1 MTKPIVVPN
10 TFATATTTI
19 PLSQLD
25 SNFSTLSGA
34 VNDANTYSNYAVD
47 TGVVNAYVVTF
58 SSLTTTYTAGLR
70 IQFKTSVANTGASTI
85 NVNGQGV
92 KNIVYPNGS
101 ALGPDAIP
109 SGAINDIIYDGT
121 QFLLLSTGGYFTVPP
136 VGAKTGS
143 YTLARTDVGKY
154 VEIGTGGLITIPDAV
169 FMNGDVVGLVN
180 NTASAVTVTCS
191 ITTAYQS
198 GVDGDKATIQ
208 VLPRGIA
215 SVLFLSSTACIITG
229 AVTP

>member
-70 IQFKTSVANTGASTI
+70 IQFKTSIANTGASTI

-101 ALGPDAIP
+101 ALGPGSIP
-109 SGAINDIIYDGT
+109 AGAINDIIYDGT
-121 QFLLLSTGGYFTVPP
+121 QFLLLSTGGYLNVPQ
-136 VGAKTGS
+136 VSKGTG
-143 YTLARTDVGKY
+143 YTLTRAEVGKY
-154 VEIGTGGLITIPDAV
+154 VEFTNGSPTIPDAV
-169 FMNGDVVGLVN
+169 FIAGDVVSIVN
-180 NTASAVTVTCS
+180 NTSTNMQITCS
-191 ITTAYQS
+191 ITTAYISGINTDQS
-198 GVDGDKATIQ
+198 VLFI
-208 VLPRGIA
+208 LPRGIA
-215 SVLFLSSTACIITG
+215 TVLFLSSTVCIVTG
-229 AVTP
+229 AITT

>member
-70 IQFKTSVANTGASTI
+70 IQFKTSIANTGASTI

-92 KNIVYPNGS
+92 KSIVYPNGS
-101 ALGPDAIP
+101 ALGPGSIP
-109 SGAINDIIYDGT
+109 AGAINDIIYDGT
-121 QFLLLSTGGYFTVPP
+121 QFLLLSTGGYYSIPP
-136 VGAKTGS
+136 VGAKTTA
-143 YTLARTDVGKY
+143 YTLARTDVAKY
-154 VEIGTGGLITIPDAV
+154 VEIGSGGSVVIPDAV
-169 FMNGDVVGLVN
+169 FLNGDVVGIVN
-180 NTASAVTVTCS
+180 NTASNATITCN
-191 ITTAYQS
+191 ITTAYIS
-198 GVDGDKATIQ
+198 GSASSRASINVSS
-208 VLPRGIA
+208 RGIA
-215 SVLFLSSTACIITG
+215 SVLFLSGTVCIVSG
-229 AVTP
+229 VVG

>member
-70 IQFKTSVANTGASTI
+70 IQFKTSIANTGASTI

-101 ALGPDAIP
+101 ALGPGAIP
-109 SGAINDIIYDGT
+109 SGAVSDIIYDGT
-121 QFLLLSTGGYFTVPP
+121 QFLLLSTGGYYSIPP
-136 VGAKTGS
+136 VGAKTTA
-143 YTLARTDVGKY
+143 YTLARTDVAKY
-154 VEIGTGGLITIPDAV
+154 VEIGSGGSVVIPDAV
-169 FMNGDVVGLVN
+169 FLNGDVVGIVN
-180 NTASAVTVTCS
+180 NTSATATITCS
-191 ITTAYQS
+191 ITTAYLAGQ
-198 GVDGDKATIQ
+198 DGDQATLTIN
-208 VLPRGIA
+208 PRGVA
-215 SVLFLSSTACIITG
+215 AVLFLSSTVCIVSG
-229 AVTP
+229 SVTT

>member
-70 IQFKTSVANTGASTI
+70 IQFKTSIANTGASTI

-92 KNIVYPNGS
+92 KNIVYPNGTS
-101 ALGPDAIP
+101 LNAGAIP
-109 SGAINDIIYDGT
+109 SGAISDIIYDGT
-121 QFLLLSTGGYFTVPP
+121 QFLLLSTGGYLNIPQV
-136 VGAKTGS
+136 AKGS
-143 YTLARTDVGKY
+143 GYTLTRAEVGKY
-154 VEIGTGGLITIPDAV
+154 VEFTNGSPTIPDAV
-169 FMNGDVVGLVN
+169 FFAGDVVSLVN
-180 NTASAVTVTCS
+180 NTNGNMQITCS
-191 ITTAYQS
+191 ITTAYLT
-198 GVDGDKATIQ
+198 GVDTDQ
-208 VLPRGIA
+208 SVLYISPRGVA
-215 SVLFLSSTACIITG
+215 TVLFLSSTVCIVTG
-229 AVTP
+229 SVFA